1 MAKKSKSK
9 AKPKLKPRTKSSV
22 KPKVKSKIKSSLK
35 PKAKPKIKSAVKSKV
50 KPKTKAKVMTKTKLT
65 TKSKAVV
72 KARGVNAREVNT
84 REVNTRPLMSV
95 SSLAVKRMVIKKDAR
110 PSAAATSTGKS
121 AVPIVKRIVNQL
133 VERRRPIKRPTRVNQ
148 FSFMKAPGL
157 EHAFEVGGGV
167 EVFCDHEKSKER
179 IRGWVKGTVVQVDNK
194 MVAVQFRSNVFLTDG
209 WMVPDRIL
217 WFPLNSVHIRPVLK
231 KNRRDKIIPEY

>member
-1 MAKKSKSK
+1 MAKKSK
-9 AKPKLKPRTKSSV
+9 AKPKMKPRTKSSV
-22 KPKVKSKIKSSLK
+22 KPKVKSKIKSSVK
-35 PKAKPKIKSAVKSKV
+35 PKAKPKIKSAVNSKV
-50 KPKTKAKVMTKTKLT
+50 MPKTKAKVMTKTKLT
-65 TKSKAVV
+65 KKSKAVV
-72 KARGVNAREVNT
+72 KAKG
-84 REVNTRPLMSV
+84 VNTRPLMSE
-95 SSLAVKRMVIKKDAR
+95 SSLAVKRMVIKNATR
-110 PSAAATSTGKS
+110 PSTGTTSTGKS
-121 AVPIVKRIVNQL
+121 AVPIVKRIVNQM

-194 MVAVQFRSNVFLTDG
+194 MVAVQFRSNVYLTDG

-217 WFPLNSVHIRPVLK
+217 WFPVNSEHMRLIPGKKPVAKDL
-231 KNRRDKIIPEY
+231 IPDY